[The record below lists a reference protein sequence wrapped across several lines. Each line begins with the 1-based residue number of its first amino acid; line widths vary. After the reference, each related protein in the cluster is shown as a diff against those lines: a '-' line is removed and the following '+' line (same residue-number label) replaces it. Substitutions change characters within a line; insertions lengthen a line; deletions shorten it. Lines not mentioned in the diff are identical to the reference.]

1 LLVEQQVRLER
12 KDLKGRRVL
21 KENMVLVGQALQVL
35 PGWLARRVLPE
46 LLALLVQPVRAQ
58 SFRLHLEDLL

>member
-1 LLVEQQVRLER
+1 
-12 KDLKGRRVL
+12 
-21 KENMVLVGQALQVL
+21 MVLVGQALQVLPDWLDRQVRQVL

-58 SFRLHLEDLL
+58 SFRLHLEDLLL